1 MAAKRPQPNPAP
13 ELALPAADGQYAEMA
28 DEPEN
33 LVLVQLREMR
43 TDAAAFRK
51 EVAARF
57 DAIDARFEVTD
68 GRIENI
74 DRRLALTEAA
84 QNEMLQILKEM
95 AASVTV
101 IGKAQQVTGA
111 RLNTMDQRLALIEEH
126 IGFVK
131 A

>member
-1 MAAKRPQPNPAP
+1 
-13 ELALPAADGQYAEMA
+13 MA

-43 TDAAAFRK
+43 ADAAAFRK
-51 EVAARF
+51 EVGARF
-57 DAIDARFEVTD
+57 DAIDARFDAIDARFDASD
-68 GRIENI
+68 GRIENL

-84 QNEMLQILKEM
+84 QTEVLHILKEV

-101 IGKAQQVTGA
+101 IGKAQQVTGS
-111 RLNTMDQRLALIEEH
+111 RLNSMDQRLALIEEH